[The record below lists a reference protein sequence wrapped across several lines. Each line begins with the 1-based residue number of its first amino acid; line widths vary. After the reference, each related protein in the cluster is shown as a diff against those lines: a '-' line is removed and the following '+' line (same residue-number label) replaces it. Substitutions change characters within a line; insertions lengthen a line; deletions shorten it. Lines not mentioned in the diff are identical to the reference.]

1 MNAAISM
8 RSRKGLTGTVAADAG
23 ELKLR
28 AYVIA
33 GPALN
38 ASDLSFSV
46 EKPGSFLVD
55 FDVPQKNVRFQFM
68 NTARI
73 LEKQLYMTYTH
84 MTGEN
89 RTILDG
95 TLLLDPTN
103 KISANYVLDSRNL
116 KLRYSYVH
124 RGMATFE
131 PCYDFGKNSWELAVS
146 KTVFDGD
153 VIRASYD
160 KSRKV
165 LDLGWLWKPSF
176 NRDGKCKVCN
186 NLI

>member
-55 FDVPQKNVRFQFM
+55 FDVPQKVVQSFFSFFWKKE
-68 NTARI
+68 
-73 LEKQLYMTYTH
+73 LKSLY
-84 MTGEN
+84 
-89 RTILDG
+89 
-95 TLLLDPTN
+95 
-103 KISANYVLDSRNL
+103 ISN
-116 KLRYSYVH
+116 
-124 RGMATFE
+124 F
-131 PCYDFGKNSWELAVS
+131 
-146 KTVFDGD
+146 
-153 VIRASYD
+153 
-160 KSRKV
+160 
-165 LDLGWLWKPSF
+165 
-176 NRDGKCKVCN
+176 
-186 NLI
+186 

>member
-8 RSRKGLTGTVAADAG
+8 RSRKGSTAMVAAEAG

-28 AYVIA
+28 AYVISV
-33 GPALN
+33 PALN

-73 LEKQLYMTYTH
+73 LKKQLNMTYTH
-84 MTGEN
+84 VKDEN

-103 KISANYVLDSRNL
+103 KISANYVFDSRKL

-124 RGMATFE
+124 RGIATFE
-131 PCYDFGKNSWELAVS
+131 PCHDFGKNSWELAVS

-160 KSRKV
+160 TLRKV
-165 LDLGWLWKPSF
+165 LDLEWLWKSSF
-176 NRDGKCKVCN
+176 NRDGRFKVCN

>member
-55 FDVPQKNVRFQFM
+55 FDVPQKVVQSFFSFFFWKKE
-68 NTARI
+68 
-73 LEKQLYMTYTH
+73 LKSLY
-84 MTGEN
+84 
-89 RTILDG
+89 
-95 TLLLDPTN
+95 
-103 KISANYVLDSRNL
+103 ISN
-116 KLRYSYVH
+116 
-124 RGMATFE
+124 F
-131 PCYDFGKNSWELAVS
+131 
-146 KTVFDGD
+146 
-153 VIRASYD
+153 
-160 KSRKV
+160 
-165 LDLGWLWKPSF
+165 
-176 NRDGKCKVCN
+176 
-186 NLI
+186 